1 MDILMLKHEPKR
13 AKKYNNQ
20 IYIIATS
27 FFLFPKGKKEKKMNR
42 TFFMR
47 HMMEKSASSPS
58 PKWLFSVSGSKNP
71 PPIFSVNRQIAVT
84 MEPRHFHEIFAA
96 NGAQR
101 AKKPMKGKIRAR
113 KKASK
118 SCSQGTQSST
128 QECERALESCA
139 CLAVEHKTQL
149 RARARDHF
157 ALLRGSI
164 QQVADIG
171 FHLKVIEPFSKSLH
185 S

>member
-1 MDILMLKHEPKR
+1 
-13 AKKYNNQ
+13 
-20 IYIIATS
+20 
-27 FFLFPKGKKEKKMNR
+27 MNR

-47 HMMEKSASSPS
+47 LMMEKSASSPS

-84 MEPRHFHEIFAA
+84 MGPRHFHEIFAA

-149 RARARDHF
+149 RARAREITLRCCGEAFNKLRILAFTWKLSSHF
-157 ALLRGSI
+157 PSRCILKGSH
-164 QQVADIG
+164 
-171 FHLKVIEPFSKSLH
+171 FFSSISLVNNFAYRTFCPMGLC
-185 S
+185 SNLESQSLQ